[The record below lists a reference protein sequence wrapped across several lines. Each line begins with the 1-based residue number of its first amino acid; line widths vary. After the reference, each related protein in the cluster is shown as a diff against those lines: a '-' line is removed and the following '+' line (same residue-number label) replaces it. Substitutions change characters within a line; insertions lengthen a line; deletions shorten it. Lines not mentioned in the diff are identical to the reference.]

1 MLLEFL
7 NDIMTPEYDC
17 LWSVTDCCDKSGFH
31 MWRRLDCVIA
41 IELKDLSDLFKMAEF
56 IKAKYSKTLTAKV

>member
-1 MLLEFL
+1 
-7 NDIMTPEYDC
+7 
-17 LWSVTDCCDKSGFH
+17 

-56 IKAKYSKTLTAKV
+56 IKAKYSKTLTDDRALPDHWSPTPRLDFW

>member
-1 MLLEFL
+1 M
-7 NDIMTPEYDC
+7 
-17 LWSVTDCCDKSGFH
+17 
-31 MWRRLDCVIA
+31 RRRGDCVIA